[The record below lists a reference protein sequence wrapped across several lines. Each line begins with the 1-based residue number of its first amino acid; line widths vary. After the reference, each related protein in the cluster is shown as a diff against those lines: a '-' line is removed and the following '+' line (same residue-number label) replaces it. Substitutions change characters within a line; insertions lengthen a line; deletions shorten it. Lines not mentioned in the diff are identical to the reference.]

1 MPPNTPKSL
10 SPEAGKAIGINNQ
23 IPKPTKAPSL
33 TREIS
38 PAPKKIPEK
47 AALLSSSPLE
57 QKLETHRQEL
67 VKSNQAIAANKN
79 EILKAESEQRKIEAQ
94 GEHNA
99 AVANKEGAAS
109 VQAAVDKVLKD
120 FPDPAFHPTPNNIQS
135 LATIFGLTA
144 LIGET
149 MGGQGQM
156 SAMNALSSMNGM
168 MQGWQQGRADLYQRE
183 RNNFTV
189 EWDRVKAI
197 HDRALKA
204 ADTNYKN
211 LANDRQVALTQ
222 AKLDAAS
229 FTGVLPHYVE
239 QGKLKEAHELLVAN
253 GKHIFMVDEALDRKR
268 KLANEEN
275 KTLNTVAK
283 REKTDARTTKQV
295 TDAYQRVQGFDKAAK
310 KLENLYATFKPEYA
324 SMGLPF
330 GVGAEYALEAKA
342 RIGGEKNEA
351 AYKWWSELKSMQAKD
366 RKDLFGATLTN
377 NEQKSWNSFNANENQ
392 AEGIIKA
399 NLEKYIREARNS
411 ANDSRTFLEEFGH
424 PVHDY
429 ESASPA
435 ASSGAEGDD
444 PAYEY
449 QTLPSGKQQRR
460 LKGQGE

>member
-183 RNNFTV
+183 
-189 EWDRVKAI
+189 K
-197 HDRALKA
+197 
-204 ADTNYKN
+204 
-211 LANDRQVALTQ
+211 
-222 AKLDAAS
+222 
-229 FTGVLPHYVE
+229 
-239 QGKLKEAHELLVAN
+239 
-253 GKHIFMVDEALDRKR
+253 
-268 KLANEEN
+268 
-275 KTLNTVAK
+275 
-283 REKTDARTTKQV
+283 
-295 TDAYQRVQGFDKAAK
+295 
-310 KLENLYATFKPEYA
+310 
-324 SMGLPF
+324 
-330 GVGAEYALEAKA
+330 
-342 RIGGEKNEA
+342 
-351 AYKWWSELKSMQAKD
+351 
-366 RKDLFGATLTN
+366 
-377 NEQKSWNSFNANENQ
+377 
-392 AEGIIKA
+392 
-399 NLEKYIREARNS
+399 
-411 ANDSRTFLEEFGH
+411 
-424 PVHDY
+424 
-429 ESASPA
+429 
-435 ASSGAEGDD
+435 
-444 PAYEY
+444 
-449 QTLPSGKQQRR
+449 
-460 LKGQGE
+460 